1 MKGKTKNIIVGTGF
15 LAVAAAVTAGIS
27 YVITTTLVQEALDR
41 NEPEVMKKAKTRI
54 TGTFKETPEYAKA
67 LEAAKELEAREHER
81 VEIEGRDGTKLVGHW
96 FNRSSCERIII
107 AMHGWRSTWSWDFG
121 AVADFLFENN
131 CSVLF
136 AEQRGQGESGGG
148 YMGFG
153 MTERYDCADWAEW
166 ANRKSGSSLPIYL
179 IGVSMGA
186 TTVLMASGLELP
198 ENVHGII
205 ADCGF
210 TSAKAIWKHVC
221 EDNMHI
227 SYAVRQKVIDDLCS
241 QKIQYRADEYSTL
254 TALQSNTRPVLFIH
268 GSDDTFVPVTM
279 TYENYKA
286 CLAPKEL
293 LIVPGAEHGLSY
305 FIEQEKY
312 ESTVKEFWRKY
323 DGYKP
328 TVQTK
333 SESDNESDN
342 V

>member
-1 MKGKTKNIIVGTGF
+1 MKDKTKNIIAGTGF

-27 YVITTTLVQEALDR
+27 YIITSTLVEEALDR

-67 LEAAKELEAREHER
+67 LEAAKVLESKNHER

-96 FNRSSCERIII
+96 FEKSGSERIII

-153 MTERYDCADWAEW
+153 MTERYDCADWAAW
-166 ANRKSGSSLPIYL
+166 ADGNNSSSLPIYL

-186 TTVLMASGLELP
+186 TTVMMASGLDLP

-221 EDNMHI
+221 EDNMHL

-241 QKIQYRADEYSTL
+241 QKIQYRADEYSTQA
-254 TALQSNTRPVLFIH
+254 ALQSNTRPVLFIH

-279 TYENYKA
+279 TYDNYKA
-286 CLAPKEL
+286 CISPKEL

-305 FIEQEKY
+305 FTETDKY
-312 ESTVKEFWRKY
+312 EATVKDFWRKY
-323 DGYKP
+323 DGFKP
-328 TVQTK
+328 VVRTI
-333 SESDNESDN
+333 SEEDETAENA
-342 V
+342 